1 MFFIIEGEKMKNK
14 ILRLEAY
21 KILKRKVVLIVMAC
35 LFLFIIIQAIS
46 LHSSYMSLKKTK
58 IDLYEKHKGV
68 YTDERF
74 NEFWKEAVNVLD
86 EKDLIGYNRFFEG
99 DDKDR
104 LKSKDEIFPNV
115 DFDINFGF
123 FEGWGNFFYVVI
135 GDIKFV
141 PVFIA
146 LAFSGIFT
154 YEDNCGMQEI
164 LLSTRNGRKKC
175 TKAKMEVAFIMA
187 NIAFIMVLFIPLLQ
201 MFIMTRGTGGDTSIQ
216 MLTWIPFSK
225 VDMSCASL
233 CVHTLY
239 LSFISINVFVL
250 ITLIASFLI
259 KNPVVSVCACLGI
272 MYVVR
277 PEALAMYF
285 SNDMVR
291 RIISFNPINALDT
304 VNLVNQSPIQ
314 IFGHMVHWI
323 YVVEVVYTF
332 ILLVLGVFFI
342 KVLIKHKKYYAV

>member
-1 MFFIIEGEKMKNK
+1 MKNK
-14 ILRLEAY
+14 ILKLEAY
-21 KILKRKVVLIVMAC
+21 KILKRKVVLLVMIC

-46 LHSSYMSLKKTK
+46 LHSSYMTLKKTK
-58 IDLYEKHKGV
+58 IDLYERHKGV
-68 YTDERF
+68 YTDARF
-74 NEFWKEAVNVLD
+74 NEFWKEAVNILD
-86 EKDLIGYNRFFEG
+86 EKDLLGYNRFFDG
-99 DDKDR
+99 NSKDKQ
-104 LKSKDEIFPNV
+104 KSADEIFPDV
-115 DFDINFGF
+115 DFDIKFGF

-154 YEDNCGMQEI
+154 YENSCGMQEI

-175 TKAKMEVAFIMA
+175 TKAKMTVALIMA
-187 NIAFIMVLFIPLLQ
+187 NIAFIMVFFIPLLQ
-201 MFIMTRGTGGDTSIQ
+201 MFIMTRGAGGDTSIQ

-225 VDMSCASL
+225 VDMNCASL

-250 ITLIASFLI
+250 ITLIASFII
-259 KNPVVSVCACLGI
+259 KNPVVSVCVCLGV

-285 SNDMVR
+285 NDDIVR

-304 VNLVNQSPIQ
+304 VNLVNQLPAQ

-323 YVVEVVYTF
+323 YVVEMVYT
-332 ILLVLGVFFI
+332 LLLTFLAAFFV
-342 KVLIKHKKYYAV
+342 KVLTKHKRYYAM